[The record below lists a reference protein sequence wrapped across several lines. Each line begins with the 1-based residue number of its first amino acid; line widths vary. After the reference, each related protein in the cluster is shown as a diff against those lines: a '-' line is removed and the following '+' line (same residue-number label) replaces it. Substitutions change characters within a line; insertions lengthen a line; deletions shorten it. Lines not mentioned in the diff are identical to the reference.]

1 MTNAFRLAVPT
12 RCRYICTNSE
22 TALVVKVTSRS
33 LVKPSTPTPPKFR
46 HYKLSLLDQLLPS
59 PLYPTYVL
67 FYPINNTPPLWL
79 LRDSLSKTL
88 SHFYPFA
95 GRIKDIKEECNDQG
109 VEYIEAEANQEI
121 KHFLSSSP
129 APNTQLLGR
138 LAPPRRPQLS
148 IDMPL
153 ACVQTTMFRCGGM
166 AVGVS
171 LNHFIA
177 DGYAFKTLLNHWA
190 NVARGD
196 AYMLSVTNIY
206 AHNMAASLFPIN
218 EAVFNSK
225 LLAWRKLLELS
236 KNVEM
241 PVTVSKRFVFKH
253 EDISTLKNIVKS
265 NQVPNPS
272 RSLAI
277 SGLIW
282 KTAMKA
288 YISSSGQ
295 TKTTSSSA
303 LTLVDLRPRFKTF
316 LPDYCIGNLLWAAEA
331 RSEEIQVETLLS
343 HDNDELKRL
352 TYQLK
357 RSIDKVDTKFV
368 ENLKGEKGNNEV
380 RKYLESRG
388 LGSKGYFISSVL
400 RSELNKIDFGWGKP
414 IWVSFI
420 GPANVPLPDSIVLM
434 EATPNDGRVE
444 VLVSLTEKE
453 MDIFQE
459 DPQLLQYATIN
470 PRVL

>member
-1 MTNAFRLAVPT
+1 M
-12 RCRYICTNSE
+12 
-22 TALVVKVTSRS
+22 
-33 LVKPSTPTPPKFR
+33 
-46 HYKLSLLDQLLPS
+46 
-59 PLYPTYVL
+59 
-67 FYPINNTPPLWL
+67 
-79 LRDSLSKTL
+79 
-88 SHFYPFA
+88 
-95 GRIKDIKEECNDQG
+95 
-109 VEYIEAEANQEI
+109 
-121 KHFLSSSP
+121 
-129 APNTQLLGR
+129 
-138 LAPPRRPQLS
+138 
-148 IDMPL
+148 DMPL

-171 LNHFIA
+171 LNHLIA

-265 NQVPNPS
+265 NQVANPS

-288 YISSSGQ
+288 YISLSGQ
-295 TKTTSSSA
+295 TKTTLSSA
-303 LTLVDLRPRFKTF
+303 LTLVDLHPRFKTF
-316 LPDYCIGNLLWAAEA
+316 LPDYCIGNLLWATEA
-331 RSEEIQVETLLS
+331 CSEEILVETSLP

-357 RSIDKVDTKFV
+357 RSIDKVDTEFV
-368 ENLKGEKGNNEV
+368 ENLRGEKGNNEV

-400 RSELNKIDFGWGKP
+400 RSGLNKVDF
-414 IWVSFI
+414 
-420 GPANVPLPDSIVLM
+420 
-434 EATPNDGRVE
+434 
-444 VLVSLTEKE
+444 
-453 MDIFQE
+453 
-459 DPQLLQYATIN
+459 
-470 PRVL
+470 